1 MASSQLHIGA
11 VCSASASA
19 IQAAYGHLQSLGVT
33 LSIVTHQPAGIE
45 AFCEREGISLKR
57 IVEPKKQV
65 FSLKAREWLEAQG
78 ADFAVLFLDRL
89 LSEQFVDGMYT
100 VNFHPA
106 LLPAFPGV
114 NALERALAAK
124 VAYLGATAHQAT
136 LETDAGPILSQ
147 SAYALSPDD
156 HELSRM
162 LDISF
167 VQRLALLCNV
177 VDSQLTMRSQSKGW
191 KPPAR
196 PAQSDGSA
204 FVAPSWLCEGSRALV
219 LEHARRRQM
228 HINV

>member
-1 MASSQLHIGA
+1 MASSKLHIGA
-11 VCSASASA
+11 VCSAGASA
-19 IQAAYGHLQSLGVT
+19 IQAAYGHLQTLGVT
-33 LSIVTHQPAGIE
+33 LSVVTHQPAGIE
-45 AFCEREGISLKR
+45 AFCEREGIGQKR

-65 FSLKAREWLEAQG
+65 FSLKAREWLEEQG

-89 LSEQFVDGMYT
+89 LSEQFVDGMFT

-114 NALERALAAK
+114 NALKRALAAK

-136 LETDAGPILSQ
+136 LETDAGPILCQ
-147 SAYALSPDD
+147 SAYALSADD
-156 HELSRM
+156 YETPRL

-177 VDSQLTMRSQSKGW
+177 VDSQLAMRSQSRGW
-191 KPPAR
+191 NVLPR
-196 PAQSDGSA
+196 PAQSHGSA
-204 FVAPSWLCEGSRALV
+204 FVGPSWLGEGSKALV

-228 HINV
+228 HINL